1 MSRIYGSP
9 FTKVALN
16 PTSAH
21 DPYVGR
27 LLTVLRH
34 PGHKA
39 WLASSL
45 RSRENVDHQES
56 TSNHVSKSLG
66 VRKNGD
72 GR

>member
-1 MSRIYGSP
+1 MN
-9 FTKVALN
+9 VALD

-21 DPYVGR
+21 GPYVGR
-27 LLTVLRH
+27 LLTVLHH
-34 PGHKA
+34 PGYKA

-45 RSRENVDHQES
+45 RSQENVGHQES
-56 TSNHVSKSLG
+56 TSNHVSKPLG